1 MTDHID
7 LKALRE
13 MRDACFDN
21 ANQRASVPLTMAEA
35 KFLAKMMTLLPSLLR
50 LAEAAVDINDRGFKL
65 QGPTS
70 HQRAIEWEQ
79 ALAPFL
85 PETETP

>member
-13 MRDACFDN
+13 LHEGIVDIAEC
-21 ANQRASVPLTMAEA
+21 ANPTEA
-35 KFLAKMMTLLPSLLR
+35 GEYLVRCTVRVMKDLPALLR

-70 HQRAIEWEQ
+70 HQRAIEWER